1 MSARPQSLM
10 RLCRFGVRCLGTA
23 LPEPKL
29 ASALRYPDTALPE
42 PKLASALRYP
52 GTALAEPAAPKAAAK
67 GAK

>member
-23 LPEPKL
+23 L
-29 ASALRYPDTALPE
+29 AE

-52 GTALAEPAAPKAAAK
+52 GTALESGSKLPHSKEAAGK
-67 GAK
+67 GTK